1 MTYRYLTCVALSLW
15 SLVVFAQQAQIARVS
30 PDYALAV
37 YANHAMEAPAV
48 ADAGIERAV
57 IVVHGARRNAQDYFE
72 TGEHLLA
79 ATQWADASTLLLA
92 PGFFTARDRPA
103 GADLPL
109 WDSRWMQGRP
119 SMQGQVGITPLRA
132 LDDLLAWVSDA
143 KRYPNLKQIVL
154 IGHSA
159 GGQLV
164 QRHAVFSQAEQQL
177 AARGIALR
185 YVISSPSS
193 YLYFDDRRPAGAGF
207 TEEAVA
213 QCPEVNH
220 YRYGLEGLPH
230 FLGKQPTSARELFQ
244 RYASTPITYLVGA
257 QDDDPHHRLLDKS
270 CAAQAQGPNRLV
282 RQQRYL
288 AYEQLLGKEWRVP
301 VQHVHAQVPG
311 AGHSA
316 KAIYASPVTL
326 KLLETNLTR

>member
-1 MTYRYLTCVALSLW
+1 MAYRYLALAALSLW
-15 SLVVFAQQAQIARVS
+15 SLAGFAQDAQTAQVS
-30 PDYALAV
+30 PAYALAV
-37 YANHAMEAPAV
+37 YANHSVETPAV
-48 ADAGIERAV
+48 ADATIERAV
-57 IVVHGARRNAQDYFE
+57 IVVHGAHRNAQDYFD
-72 TGEHLLA
+72 TGERLLA
-79 ATQWADASTLLLA
+79 AAQWPDAKTLLIA

-103 GADLPL
+103 GAHLPL

-119 SMQGQVGITPLRA
+119 SVQGQVGITPLRA
-132 LDDLLAWVSDA
+132 LDDLLAWVGDA
-143 KRYPNLKQIVL
+143 RHYPNLKQIVL

-193 YLYFDDRRPAGAGF
+193 YLYFDDRRPSGAGF
-207 TEEAVA
+207 NEQAIA

-220 YRYGLEGLPH
+220 YRYGLEGLPN
-230 FLGKQPTSARELFQ
+230 FLGAQPASRQLFQ

-257 QDDDPHHRLLDKS
+257 LDNDPNHRLLDKS
-270 CAAQAQGPNRLV
+270 CAAQAQGPNRLI
-282 RQQRYL
+282 RQQQYL

-301 VQHVHAQVPG
+301 IIRHVQAQVPG

-316 KAIYASPVTL
+316 KAIYTSPVTV